1 MLPVIASVRRNLIL
15 KNTFTKPK
23 LKLVI
28 KKRSQRLSKNKS
40 SLRCSD
46 LVSIK
51 FAPPAKVS
59 MCCFC
64 FGLAPVMMAE
74 MVVETRVV
82 MAIVTRFPYLAQ
94 SRMVDLPK
102 GPLLP
107 KDTGV

>member
-1 MLPVIASVRRNLIL
+1 
-15 KNTFTKPK
+15 
-23 LKLVI
+23 
-28 KKRSQRLSKNKS
+28 
-40 SLRCSD
+40 
-46 LVSIK
+46 
-51 FAPPAKVS
+51 
-59 MCCFC
+59 
-64 FGLAPVMMAE
+64 MMAE